1 MKTEPILTA
10 RLLWGVYCMGYL
22 QNINDYG
29 RLTWLFNDE
38 CGQPPHTIGRRDL
51 PTNTYALACTKP
63 CYHNPIIV
71 DKVLK
76 RTTEQWARDAAEKR
90 DVIAEHLF
98 YKQAQNIHY
107 FPVPS
112 KNINIFDLLL
122 RYPDGNP
129 GDPDLVSNS
138 QNLMKMLFQEL
149 TTYFVQVFGRHREPM
164 AKQQAFAYIDQLVA
178 GSTISNKP
186 TA

>member
-1 MKTEPILTA
+1 
-10 RLLWGVYCMGYL
+10 MGYL

-38 CGQPPHTIGRRDL
+38 SGSRLIQSGDRPADQYVHSL
-51 PTNTYALACTKP
+51 HQALL
-63 CYHNPIIV
+63 HNPIIV

-76 RTTEQWARDAAEKR
+76 RTAEQWTRDAAEKR
-90 DVIAEHLF
+90 DVITEHLF

-149 TTYFVQVFGRHREPM
+149 TAYFVQVFGRHREPM

-178 GSTISNKP
+178 GSDYFQQADRMSMQFKSWENMLGEAKRM
-186 TA
+186 